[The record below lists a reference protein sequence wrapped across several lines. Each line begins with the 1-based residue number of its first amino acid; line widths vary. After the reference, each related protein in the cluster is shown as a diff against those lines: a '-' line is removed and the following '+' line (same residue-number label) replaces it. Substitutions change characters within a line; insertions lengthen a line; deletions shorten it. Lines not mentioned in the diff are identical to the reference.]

1 MGIGFAVPVNLI
13 KQELPQ
19 LRSRGSVVR
28 GWLGVYIQPV
38 SEAQALA
45 AGMTAPHGARVEQ
58 MIDNSPAQAAG
69 LRRGDI
75 IVEFDQHEIVDS
87 QELPLMVGSV
97 PIGRSATL
105 TIIRDGAARKIPI
118 VIGPSRESQLA
129 LAETGAPS
137 QPSLGLTVERVD
149 PALARQ
155 LNLDDTAGVLVAEVD
170 PGGPGAAAGLR
181 PRDIIL
187 EVDRQPVKNLDSWRR
202 ALDRAAG
209 EKITLLLVRRD
220 HGTIFI
226 TLRERG

>member
-1 MGIGFAVPVNLI
+1 
-13 KQELPQ
+13 
-19 LRSRGSVVR
+19 
-28 GWLGVYIQPV
+28 
-38 SEAQALA
+38 
-45 AGMTAPHGARVEQ
+45 
-58 MIDNSPAQAAG
+58 
-69 LRRGDI
+69 
-75 IVEFDQHEIVDS
+75 
-87 QELPLMVGSV
+87 
-97 PIGRSATL
+97 
-105 TIIRDGAARKIPI
+105 
-118 VIGPSRESQLA
+118 